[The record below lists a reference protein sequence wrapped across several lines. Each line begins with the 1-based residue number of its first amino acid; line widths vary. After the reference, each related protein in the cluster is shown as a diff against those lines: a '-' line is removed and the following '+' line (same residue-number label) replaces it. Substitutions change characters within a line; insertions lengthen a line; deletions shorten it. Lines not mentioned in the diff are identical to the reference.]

1 MAVAVGETTHHAGSR
16 FRPHLVADDP
26 LFALLDAL
34 APEEGAT
41 DVDGWAGLTI
51 QRFCAPV
58 HLQCVEFGPLAVRF
72 ITPAAGAVASVHGRR
87 ITDEPVYLITAG
99 RVDLDL
105 QVTEAST
112 RHPVLYCALGID
124 PQLVR
129 STSSTMHPFRI
140 AGARADLGAVPM
152 LSRLDDDLIQTA
164 AGFLGSLSSGCD
176 RRVVA
181 PLRMQELVYRLLQR
195 EQRTRLTYLAADEL
209 MHDPVAAALGHIAD
223 HLAEPLSVAALATR
237 VSLSPSAF
245 SRVFREVTGR
255 PPHRYI
261 KDCRLDRARELL
273 DDRRL
278 GVSTVAGAV
287 GYSSVSHFI
296 KEFRGRFGSTP
307 GEYAELAQRRY
318 RALNSALQ

>member
-1 MAVAVGETTHHAGSR
+1 MAG
-16 FRPHLVADDP
+16 DP
-26 LFALLDAL
+26 LFTRLDAL
-34 APEEGAT
+34 APAEGVT

-51 QRFCAPV
+51 HRFCAPAQ
-58 HLQCVEFGPLAVRF
+58 LRRVEFSSLAVRF
-72 ITPAAGAVASVHGRR
+72 IAQADDAVASVQGRR
-87 ITDEPVYLITAG
+87 ITDDPVYLITSG
-99 RVDLDL
+99 RVDLNL
-105 QVTEAST
+105 QVTAAST

-129 STSSTMHPFRI
+129 STSSTMHPFRV
-140 AGARADLGAVPM
+140 AGAQAHLGAAPM
-152 LSRLDDDLIQTA
+152 LSRLDDDLIQAA

-181 PLRMQELVYRLLQR
+181 PLRMQEMVYRLLQR
-195 EQRTRLTYLAADEL
+195 EQRTRLMYLAADEL
-209 MHDPVAAALGHIAD
+209 LRSPVAAALDHIAN
-223 HLAEPLSVAALATR
+223 HLAEPLSVAALATL

-245 SRVFREVTGR
+245 SRVFREVTGT

-278 GVSTVAGAV
+278 GVSTVAGVV

-296 KEFRGRFGSTP
+296 KEFRSRFGSTP
-307 GEYAELAQRRY
+307 GEYADLAQRRY
-318 RALNSALQ
+318 LALNSTLQ